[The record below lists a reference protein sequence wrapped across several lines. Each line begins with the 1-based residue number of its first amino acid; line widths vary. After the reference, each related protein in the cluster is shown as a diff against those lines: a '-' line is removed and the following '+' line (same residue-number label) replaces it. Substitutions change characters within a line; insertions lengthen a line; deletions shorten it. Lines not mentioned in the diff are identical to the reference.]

1 MIQIRRPMIRRG
13 KSITGK
19 LVGPNKTQHKT
30 IKPSKTRKIIRRYH
44 FLNQTKLKLL
54 KLLKLDDTNNLLYAS
69 LRNGNNEFCGGCD
82 LRHKGMNATIE
93 AQLIKINQ
101 YKDDRILLYKLLG
114 YVYYEL
120 TDSQGLANY
129 QMASKMGQDSK
140 RGGDSSKIL
149 IEWMKEIISK
159 EDKKAMRALEI
170 GSLSSRNK
178 ISTSGIFNPVVRID
192 LNNSNDEEGIIR
204 QDFMKRP
211 IPKDESDKF
220 DLISC
225 SLVLNFVP
233 TPIGRGEMCERFEQ
247 FLKKEGKGYV
257 FIVLPLPC
265 LANSRYMTSGRFHSM
280 MKSIGY
286 NNLQYKEAKKVCYM
300 LYERETDD
308 SITKRLPFT
317 KKKQCRDGPGMNNF
331 NIMLSK
337 D

>member
-1 MIQIRRPMIRRG
+1 MIRRG

-19 LVGPNKTQHKT
+19 PVGPNKTQQKT

-54 KLLKLDDTNNLLYAS
+54 KLLRLDDANNLLYES
-69 LRNGNNEFCGGCD
+69 LRSGNSHFREGCD
-82 LRHKGMNATIE
+82 LRHQELNSIIE
-93 AQLIKINQ
+93 TQLIKINQ
-101 YKDDRILLYKLLG
+101 HKEDKSLLYKLLG

-120 TDSQGLANY
+120 MDSQGLANY

-149 IEWMKEIISK
+149 IEWMKEIIPR
-159 EDKKAMRALEI
+159 EDKKMMRALEI
-170 GSLSSRNK
+170 GSLSSKNK

-211 IPKDESDKF
+211 IPKEDSDKF

-247 FLKKEGKGYV
+247 FLKRDRKGYV

-265 LANSRYMTSGRFHSM
+265 LANSRYMTSERFHSM
-280 MKSIGY
+280 MKCIGY
-286 NNLQYKEAKKVCYM
+286 EKLQYKEAKKVCYM
-300 LYERETDD
+300 LYQRANDNT
-308 SITKRLPFT
+308 TTQKRSPFT
-317 KKKQCRDGPGMNNF
+317 RKKQCRDGPGMNNF
-331 NIMLSK
+331 NIMLNK